1 MYRGMKVRGF
11 LLSKELVGA
20 WGSVVFKI
28 LLCNLRGFL
37 LYYFEFYKLFSVDLQ
52 LLKVF
57 LLFYFSIYNCKK

>member
-20 WGSVVFKI
+20 WGGVVFKI

-37 LYYFEFYKLFSVDLQ
+37 LYYFEFH
-52 LLKVF
+52 
-57 LLFYFSIYNCKK
+57 